1 MQEAALPPPP
11 AAPVPPPAAAPAPPP
26 AAAAPPPTAALR
38 SRLGALDPAT
48 RRQTFVVA
56 AVIAAMFWGTQIL
69 NEAIPANAK
78 DQAAAGQPVAIGDGA
93 RITPLGGWVS
103 SPHESGTGI
112 RLEKGVVVIDLY
124 PETVGGNAGAL
135 AAAYLEQVLRTS
147 STQLT
152 ATDTEVATT
161 PNGTAARFSY
171 QGMFSGVDT
180 ALEGEVT
187 ALFVGGQGVL
197 ADAWS
202 GRGDLASLLGEVH
215 DMLQTIEVGS

>member
-1 MQEAALPPPP
+1 VQEAALPPPA
-11 AAPVPPPAAAPAPPP
+11 AAPVPPPAAPPP
-26 AAAAPPPTAALR
+26 PPPMARR
-38 SRLGALDPAT
+38 SRLGGLDPAT

-56 AVIAAMFWGTQIL
+56 AVIAALFWGTQIL
-69 NEAIPANAK
+69 NEAVPANAK
-78 DQAAAGQPVAIGDGA
+78 DQAAAGQAVAIGDGV
-93 RITPLGGWVS
+93 RITPLDGWVA
-103 SPHESGTGI
+103 SPHASGTGI
-112 RLEKGVVVIDLY
+112 RLEKGVVVIELY

-135 AAAYLEQVLRTS
+135 AAAYLEHLKTGT
-147 STQLT
+147 TQLT

-202 GRGDLASLLGEVH
+202 GRGALASLLGEVH